1 MITTGIDKRIQV
13 QQIVDNQLPEFVLS
27 ESPKTV
33 DFLKQYYISQEY
45 RGGPIDITDNLDQ
58 YLKLDNLTPDV
69 IVGVTT
75 LAETNQDPENIKVG
89 IAITAWGKYYT
100 GEKTINVSNTKGF
113 PNEYGLLKIDDEI
126 ITYTG
131 KTSTSFTGCVRG
143 FSGITTYHDDN
154 NPRELVFSTSSAEI
168 HNIGSSVSNLSALF
182 LQEFYKKLKYTL
194 TPGLENSDF
203 ISDLDVNNFIKE
215 AKSFFQ
221 SKGTEQSFK
230 ILFKVLYGVD
240 PTIIDLED
248 YLIKPSAA
256 KYIRRERIVAE
267 RISGNPINL
276 QGQTVSRSADLNT
289 TASISEVEPVLGVP
303 GSGILSDS
311 DYFILDAFIGYADE
325 EYVTGTFNIPGK
337 TKVIGNVPKD
347 STIIT
352 VDSTVGFGT
361 TGTIISGINTNIQYT
376 DKTVNQFLNCSGV
389 DNPIS
394 SEDDI
399 RFDDNI
405 FGYENGDLTKKVEL
419 RITGILSKF
428 IPNENNR
435 LSIEKERVL
444 IKSLGENI
452 KKGSTNK
459 EIFANS
465 WIYNSSPSY
474 DINSESII
482 DRGSSTLTLKEDIS
496 SDNFDTTGLSTGD
509 YVEVIEKTFNPF
521 KNKSVVT
528 PSNPGGVSPAEIFD
542 ISTGNIIKL
551 INVEYNLERT
561 KNYAVRKVLDK
572 VSSTGAPVKYGN
584 QLTTNIQNVYNES
597 DTNLYVASNSLPN
610 YTITKDIVKSEIPIA
625 DTSTIQNYNPIT
637 EKYSVISFDK
647 DVLFVTGDEVYY
659 SVPEGK
665 ATLVG
670 LEEGVYYVKEYP
682 GDRQKINLYLS
693 PSFIETDELLS
704 RSGGTPNNFVEF
716 NIPLTNNDKHTF
728 TLLKHY
734 NQEIGNQRLLKKF
747 PVDLSLNDGKN
758 TETIP
763 GPVGMLIDG
772 VEINNYKSSDSI
784 FYGPIDKVSVL
795 SSGSGYDVIN
805 LPEISIA
812 AGLGST
818 ALVKPVVTGD
828 IQEIL
833 VDPQNFDIESVNSIK
848 ISGGNSSETFLRPIV
863 RKRNREIEFD
873 GRLATANGG
882 VDNQAETITFKENHN
897 LKNGQVLVY
906 NKNRNDQLGI
916 TTWGGSNAD
925 AYDTLIDGETY
936 WPVVVGLSTIKL
948 FGSEDD
954 YISGINTIAFTS
966 IAKSGIHKFRLK
978 NAKNTLKS
986 VEIISSGSS
995 FINRQVYI
1003 NPTGISTVNSS
1014 ASFNNHGF
1022 SDGELISY
1030 TTAAGIGSTIPT
1042 SISGLSTSI
1051 QYKIIKLDD
1060 NSFRICDAGI
1070 GGTSNVN
1077 YNNKDY
1083 VKFGS
1088 TGTGYQVFKYP
1099 DIEITSKITYS
1110 ISTSDKVT
1118 LTPIIK
1124 GKLNDLILY
1133 EKGSSYGSQTVINYQ
1148 NNPDII
1154 VKVGNSR
1161 VGTNIQPALQP
1172 IISNGKIIKVNIQN
1186 GGGEYYS
1193 IPDLKV
1199 VGDGNTAKIRPII
1212 DTNPNSKTYL
1222 SIIDV
1227 KIINGGAGFTTSK
1240 TSINVIPSGSNAV
1253 FGLDIRKL
1261 SINNIEKYGSEILE
1275 ESQNGLRY
1283 SVVGYSTDIGRNFYN
1298 DPNPNTNHSSIIGW
1312 AYDGNPIYG
1321 PYGYSDPTKLGP
1333 NIKTLQPSYKLDPSK
1348 VIDRPGI
1355 TTFASG
1361 FFADDYVYDPTIGD
1375 LDEHNGRYCKTP
1387 DYPDGVYAYF
1397 VGISDIDQSP
1407 KFPYFIGNTYRS
1419 SADVLDPES
1428 NITQSFDF
1436 NNSNLVRNTASYKMI
1451 SEFTNNDFIV
1461 DSDKL
1466 IPQLTTVESV
1476 TRGSVDSLD
1485 IVNSG
1490 ENYKIGDNITFDNTN
1505 TSGSGLSVAVNSIS
1519 GVPITNIET
1528 IYEEYANVKL
1538 VWKNSNTVSASI
1550 STFHDLSTGNS
1561 IEISGISSDLKS
1573 VTGSH
1578 TIGVNSESTLLY
1590 QQCIANPS
1598 SLGIVTDIVVGRTSD
1613 LISVGSSIGIGSE
1626 RFFVLNKFEDR
1637 NILRCVRGITGTA
1650 HTISS
1655 KVTLIPNSFD
1665 IPVKTDYFDSRLN
1678 KIVFFNPKQ
1687 SVGIATVAGFSTSIT
1702 VTVAGMNKTVS
1713 VPAQSIYLP
1722 DHGFKT
1728 GDKLIF
1734 KEPSNVGFT
1743 NIGVSTNGVAGG
1755 NVTSIGHD
1763 DIVYAINK
1771 SKDYI
1776 GIVTNVAEI
1785 GSGIGTI
1792 GQSSGLYFIGD
1803 ADNDFRY
1810 SFRTQYNQVT
1820 ATAEKIIAT
1829 VSLSTDHQLQ
1839 EQDRIS
1845 LEVKP
1850 RDSVGIGTS
1859 TAIKVKYNSIKN
1871 KLLINPIGFNST
1883 GVNTTTNT
1891 LTINSH
1897 GLKTGDKVLYDNI
1910 GVGQTIVG
1918 GLSTTGY
1925 FVYRI
1930 DDNNIKLSNTYIQS
1944 TKVPPDVVSL
1954 SNKGGISHELSLINP
1969 PINIIKDNNLVFDVS
1984 DSSLS
1989 GYDFNLYYDNN
2000 YIDNFVSTGQTNSYI
2015 VSKVGTSGTTGSTV
2029 TLNYSDSNPLNLFYN
2044 IEKGGF
2050 ISTSDIDV
2058 IDKSRIS
2065 YIDSK
2070 YKNNY
2075 SILGVTSTS
2084 FKIVLEDKPEILG
2097 YASTTIGVGT
2107 ITYSTDS
2114 IRARGPINDVK
2125 INSGGEGYKQLPTF
2139 VSIASTQGKNA
2150 IILPR
2155 SKNANKINNTN
2166 ILNVGFEY
2174 ASDKTLL
2181 PLAKVSP
2188 VTSLRNFDTIKA
2200 VTITDG
2206 GSGYQSNPKL
2216 VVVDEDT
2223 RQVIES
2229 GALEA
2234 IISSSTQSIE
2244 NVNVLSEPKGI
2255 GNALIYAIDGTN
2267 GVSITNV
2274 SIGSSQPDSTTTGIV
2289 TFVLGTPVL
2298 GFSETPFAVGDA
2310 VFVEN
2315 IQNIDNGG
2323 STINSPSNEFRTYPV
2338 TKINSTNPF
2347 ELEINVNGISTN
2359 PGFAKSE
2366 QIFASLVNYN
2376 KYPKFTITKESTG
2389 FIEGEDILVDING
2402 LFVNKKLIL
2411 DKIGNDY
2418 IKILG
2423 KYDLQ
2428 IDDKIK
2434 GATSGTVATINT
2446 LFENKGYFTVDYS
2459 SRRDI
2464 GWLDNIGKLD
2474 QDYQVLPDNDYY
2486 QNLSYTIQSPIEYK
2500 ELIDP
2505 VNRLVHTTGLKNFAD
2520 IGISSSTNSG
2530 LTTAVD
2536 ASTIVR
2542 DFLSDNRVD
2551 AINGFDMVRDIDILR
2566 NPLRSKYIQF
2576 KNKELV
2582 NYFKCKTNRV
2592 LEIDNINTLFTNATN
2607 NASQTGD
2614 IVLANGYDRFLIQVR
2629 NPENNDIQCSE
2640 LVTSIDYNSN
2650 DVYTIERGSIS
2661 NTGIST
2667 LKDDV
2672 YRSLTDVIGVY
2683 DDGYK
2688 LQFLPT
2694 NTFDI
2699 DLDIKIFQNSFNS
2712 ISGDITTGIGT
2723 TSFGFAELTGIGAEI
2738 GSGTTVTLTSGNVA
2752 NIESYFV
2759 SAELRDTTTFENQ
2772 IVDLYITH
2780 DGTNSYIANYDLDI
2794 NNDSGIGTFSSKI
2807 DSNVLSLEYTNDR
2820 SNAIEVRSKIVGFGT
2835 TASGIGTY
2843 RFKSTEQP
2851 DGSED
2856 SIRIQSEFTNVALG
2870 ATTTIAQFSKTKDTT
2885 VKSIIR
2891 TSIGNTSSVHQLLM
2905 IHDGTNTFIEQYPFI
2920 SIGNDIGIGTFSSSI
2935 NGSNFNL
2942 IFTPN
2947 TEFYGG
2953 GNIEVQIFSEIFN
2966 TNIDT
2971 INTPSI
2977 LTYGKSID
2985 SLSLLQFDGT
2995 NSIRGNTNAFK
3006 LRYKNTPIFGK
3017 YFNPNSSALE
3027 SSTGRFT
3034 MKNHFFNN
3042 NEKLVYTPGSS
3053 IDSIGISSLIM
3064 TGGNPLPKVVY
3075 CIKND
3080 TDRFQVSITSG
3091 GSPIT
3096 FSGLG
3101 AGNYHR
3107 FEMDKK
3113 NEKSFIVLDDIIQSP
3128 LAYTPIKQSLTGNV
3142 SGQVSISTSVLSLS
3156 GISTIAINDILK
3168 IDDEYVKITNVGIG
3182 TTNVGPI
3189 SPSGSLKL
3197 VEVERGFVGT
3207 SASTHT
3213 DTTDVRLFKGGYNI
3227 IGDTIYFSETP
3238 RGNNEIAKSES
3249 NRNSGRANFS
3259 GRVYLRQD
3267 YSSNVIFDD
3276 ISSQFTGIGRTF
3288 VITSSGINTI
3298 GLTTGSTLMTVNG
3311 FFQKPTTENNLGN
3324 NYTFDGNEAVGITSI
3339 VYTGISS
3346 NNGTIIV
3353 SDIDVNQNQL
3363 PRSGE
3368 IISIASTGG
3377 LGIAPLVGAA
3387 VTAVIG
3393 TGKSIVSVGLGS
3405 EDFNG
3410 SGYSSGL
3417 STTGDGLI
3425 SIGITDA
3432 AYDHKFESA
3441 VTNSVTVSGNG
3452 IGAASATF
3460 TPMDVSY
3467 ISRTGVLVLT
3477 KNAHDLI
3484 TSDSH
3489 QATTGTQYD
3498 GTVGIMTVKLA
3509 STPSPALADG
3519 QLVKI
3524 DDLGVK
3530 FKCALDSNATDHDY
3544 PREGDPISG
3553 KFVPI
3558 SNVSGGDTF
3567 EITVLDYV
3575 PSSNTSVHTFVSGVA
3590 GAIKRS
3596 ANTLSIANSGLVFR
3610 CSKDGYA
3617 TDHPYPRA
3625 GIDPVA
3631 GVSTAIVE
3639 ATSNSITVNVGSG
3652 GGVGTGASIRASV
3665 GVGGTLTFEVV
3676 TGGSGYVNP
3685 IIMPPS
3691 PSYENLEIIGVSKL
3705 STGST
3710 TQTGSGTLIS
3720 LDVGSVS
3727 TTGIGSTLY
3736 EVKSFEITRKGYGFE
3751 KGDVFRPIFDGEI
3764 PNKVGIVTDKGLPS
3778 MLNNFEITVDS
3789 IYTDNFSLVNF
3800 GEFDYLD
3807 SIQTLQNGSR
3817 TRFPLKFDGE
3827 LVTFKTD
3834 SRDVD
3839 SQLIEIRSLLLIF
3852 INGVVQVPGESYLYD
3867 GGTSFVFTEPPDEF
3881 DNVSLFFYK
3890 GTNNV
3895 DIEYTDIIETIKT
3908 GDELQI
3914 LKDPNNKILDQEKR
3928 TVLGITTSD
3937 VVESNLYFDVG
3948 INEDFDRPVIWTKQ
3962 KRDKV
3967 INGEM
3972 VYKSRRS
3979 IEPLIFPQSKII
3991 SGLTTTSTELFVDN
4005 LNLFNYELDSPLS
4018 ANALIVDNSQTL
4030 AGASLTAVVSA
4041 TGTVSSISVVD
4052 GGSGYVGATI
4062 AVSIG
4067 IPTTGTPISSVSL
4080 NPIALGTANITA
4092 GIITSVTVTNPGLG
4106 YTRSNPPQV
4115 IAPIPTAP
4123 KEVISGIANTS
4134 GFTGIVTGITTT
4146 GGTSGNPLALK
4157 FFINRPDGE
4166 ACTPLSNGYP
4176 IHIFDTSVGSGVT
4189 SIDSGND
4196 AVVGIGTTYLDNVY
4210 YVRSVAITANRAE
4223 FVANVDSGSDVIG
4236 IGTTGIGCG
4245 KFSWGRLSGFTRSSE
4260 PISIAVTGKTVNTGF
4275 TTYPTIQRRKAGF
4288 RGTGAIDTKL

>member
-1 MITTGIDKRIQV
+1 MITTGIDKRIQI

-27 ESPKTV
+27 ESPKAV

-75 LAETNQDPENIKVG
+75 LGANITNEDS
-89 IAITAWGKYYT
+89 
-100 GEKTINVSNTKGF
+100 TINVTNTKGF

-131 KTSTSFTGCVRG
+131 KTNTSFTGCVRG

-154 NPRELVFSTSSAEI
+154 NPRELVFSTSTAGI
-168 HNIGSSVSNLSALF
+168 HTNGSSVSNLSALF
-182 LQEFYKKLKYTL
+182 LQEFYKKLKYSL
-194 TPGLENSDF
+194 TPGLENIEF
-203 ISDLDVNNFIKE
+203 ISNLDVNNFIKE

-221 SKGTEQSFK
+221 SKGTEESFK
-230 ILFKVLYGVD
+230 ILFKVLYGVN

-248 YLIKPSAA
+248 YLVKPSSS

-276 QGQTVSRSADLNT
+276 QGQTVTRSADPNA

-303 GSGILSDS
+303 GSGILSDA

-337 TKVIGNVPKD
+337 TKVIGNV
-347 STIIT
+347 SAGSSIIT
-352 VDSTVGFGT
+352 VDSTIGFST

-376 DKTVNQFLNCSGV
+376 DKTLNQFLNCSGV
-389 DNPIS
+389 NEAIS

-405 FGYENGDLTKKVEL
+405 FGYENGDVTKKVEL

-428 IPNENNR
+428 VPDDNNR
-435 LSIEKERVL
+435 LSIENEKVI

-452 KKGSTNK
+452 ERGSTNK

-474 DINSESII
+474 DINSESI
-482 DRGSSTLTLKEDIS
+482 RNEGTSTLTLKEDIL
-496 SDNFDTTGLSTGD
+496 DAFDTTGLSKGN
-509 YVEVIEKTFNPF
+509 YVEVIEKTANPF
-521 KNKSVVT
+521 RSKSIVT
-528 PSNPGGVSPAEIFD
+528 PTDGVSPAEID
-542 ISTGNIIKL
+542 SIEVIDNKIILKD
-551 INVEYNLERT
+551 VEYDLERT
-561 KNYAVRKVLDK
+561 KTYAVRKVLDK

-584 QLTTNIQNVYNES
+584 QLTSNIQNVYNES
-597 DTNLYVASNSLPN
+597 DTHLYVASNSLPN
-610 YTITKDIVKSEIPIA
+610 YTITKDIIKSEIPIA
-625 DTSTIQNYNPIT
+625 DTSTIQNYNSIT
-637 EKYSVISFDK
+637 EKYSVISFSAN
-647 DVLFVTGDEVYY
+647 VSFVTGDAVYY

-665 ATLVG
+665 STLVG
-670 LEEGVYYVKEYP
+670 LEEGVYYVKKSLID
-682 GDRQKINLYLS
+682 GRKINLYLS

-704 RSGGTPNNFVEF
+704 RSGGTPSNFIEF
-716 NIPLTNNDKHTF
+716 DIPLTNNDKHTF

-784 FYGPIDKVSVL
+784 FYGPIDKFSVL
-795 SSGSGYDVIN
+795 SQGSGYDVIN
-805 LPEISIA
+805 LPEISIVG
-812 AGLGST
+812 GLGST
-818 ALVKPVVTGD
+818 ALVKPVIEGD
-828 IQEIL
+828 IEEIL

-848 ISGGNSSETFLRPIV
+848 LTGGNSSETVIRPIV
-863 RKRNREIEFD
+863 SKRNRELEFD
-873 GRLATANGG
+873 GRLTTANGG

-897 LKNGQVLVY
+897 LKSGQVLVY
-906 NKNRNDQLGI
+906 DRNRNNQLGI

-925 AYDTLIDGETY
+925 EYDFLIQGEQY
-936 WPVVVGLSTIKL
+936 WPEVVGLSTIKL
-948 FGSEDD
+948 FGNEND

-966 IAKSGIHKFRLK
+966 INKSGIHKFRLK
-978 NAKNTLKS
+978 EAKNTLKS
-986 VEIISSGSS
+986 VEIISSGAP
-995 FINRQVYI
+995 FINRQVYV
-1003 NPTGISTVNSS
+1003 NPTKISTVNSS
-1014 ASFNNHGF
+1014 VSFNNHGF
-1022 SDGELISY
+1022 SEGDLISY
-1030 TTAAGIGSTIPT
+1030 TTAVGIGSTIPT

-1051 QYKIIKLDD
+1051 QYKVIKLDD

-1077 YNNKDY
+1077 YNNNDY

-1099 DIEITSKITYS
+1099 DIQISPEVTYS
-1110 ISTSDKVT
+1110 IPTSDKIN
-1118 LTPIIK
+1118 LIPIIK
-1124 GKLNDLILY
+1124 GKIVDVILY
-1133 EKGSSYGSQTVINYQ
+1133 EKGSSYGSQTVVNYQ

-1154 VKVGNSR
+1154 TKIGNSR
-1161 VGTNIQPALQP
+1161 TGTVIQPALQP
-1172 IISNGKIIKVNIQN
+1172 IISGGKIIKVNIQN

-1193 IPDLKV
+1193 IPNIEV
-1199 VGDGNTAKIRPII
+1199 VGDGSNAKIRPII
-1212 DTNPNSKTYL
+1212 DTDPNSETYL
-1222 SIIDV
+1222 SIIDL
-1227 KIINGGAGFTTSK
+1227 KIINGGVGFTTSK
-1240 TSINVIPSGSNAV
+1240 TSIKVTPSGSNAV

-1261 SINNIEKYGSEILE
+1261 SINNIEKYGREILE

-1283 SVVGYSTDIGRNFYN
+1283 SVVGYSTDIGSNYYN
-1298 DPNPNTNHSSIIGW
+1298 DPNPTTNHSSIIGW

-1333 NIKTLQPSYKLDPSK
+1333 DIKILQPSYRLDTSQI
-1348 VIDRPGI
+1348 IDRPGI
-1355 TTFASG
+1355 TTFAAG
-1361 FFADDYVYDPTIGD
+1361 FFADDYVYDPTVGD

-1387 DYPDGVYAYF
+1387 EYPNGVYAYF
-1397 VGISDIDQSP
+1397 VGVTTNGQNP

-1419 SADVLDPES
+1419 SDDVLDPEFK
-1428 NITQSFDF
+1428 ITQSFDF

-1451 SEFTNNDFIV
+1451 SKFTNNDFIV

-1466 IPQLTTVESV
+1466 IPQLTVVESV
-1476 TRGSVDSLD
+1476 TRGSVDSLE

-1490 ENYKIGDNITFDNTN
+1490 ENYKLGDSITFNNENTD
-1505 TSGSGLSVAVNSIS
+1505 GSGLSASVNSIS
-1519 GVPITNIET
+1519 GVPITNIDT

-1578 TIGVNSESTLLY
+1578 TIGVHSESTLLY
-1590 QQCIANPS
+1590 QECIANPT

-1678 KIVFFNPKQ
+1678 KVVYFNPKQ

-1702 VTVAGMNKTVS
+1702 VTVAGLSETVS

-1722 DHGFKT
+1722 NHGFKT

-1734 KEPSNVGFT
+1734 KEPLNIGFT
-1743 NIGVSTNGVAGG
+1743 NIGVSTNGAPGG

-1785 GSGIGTI
+1785 GSGIGTV

-1820 ATAEKIIAT
+1820 ATAEKILTT

-1839 EQDRIS
+1839 EQDRIN

-1850 RDSVGIGTS
+1850 RESVGIGTS
-1859 TAIKVKYNSIKN
+1859 TAIKVKYHSIKN

-1891 LTINSH
+1891 LTINAH
-1897 GLKTGDKVLYDNI
+1897 GLKTGDKVLYDNT

-1930 DDNNIKLSNTYIQS
+1930 DDNNIKLSNTYAQS
-1944 TKVPPDVVSL
+1944 TKVPPDVISL
-1954 SNKGGISHELSLINP
+1954 TNKGGISHELSLINP
-1969 PINIIKDNNLVFDVS
+1969 PINIIRDNNLVFDVS

-1989 GYDFNLYYDNN
+1989 GYEFNLYYDNN
-2000 YIDNFVSTGQTNSYI
+2000 YVDNFVSTGKTDNYI
-2015 VSKVGTSGTTGSTV
+2015 ISKVGESGTTGSTV
-2029 TLNYSDSNPLNLFYN
+2029 TLNYSDDNPLNLFYN

-2058 IDKSRIS
+2058 VNRSKIS

-2070 YKNNY
+2070 YNNNY
-2075 SILGVTSTS
+2075 SIAGVTSTS
-2084 FKIVLEDKPEILG
+2084 FKIVVEDKPEILG
-2097 YASTTIGVGT
+2097 YAATAIGIGT
-2107 ITYSTDS
+2107 ITYNTDS
-2114 IRARGPINDVK
+2114 IRARGPINNVK
-2125 INSGGEGYKQLPTF
+2125 IDFGGEGYKQLPTF
-2139 VSIASTQGKNA
+2139 VSVASTQGKNA
-2150 IILPR
+2150 IVLPR
-2155 SKNANKINNTN
+2155 SNNANQINNTN

-2174 ASDKTLL
+2174 SSDKTLL
-2181 PLAKVSP
+2181 PIAKVSP
-2188 VTSLRNFDTIKA
+2188 VTSLRNFDTIKGI
-2200 VTITDG
+2200 TITDG

-2216 VVVDEDT
+2216 VVVDADT
-2223 RQVIES
+2223 RQIIDS

-2234 IISSSTQSIE
+2234 IVSPSTQAIE
-2244 NVNVLSEPKGI
+2244 KVNILSEPKGI

-2274 SIGSSQPDSTTTGIV
+2274 TIGSTQPNDTISGIV

-2298 GFSETPFAVGDA
+2298 GFSETPFALGDS

-2315 IQNIDNGG
+2315 VQNVDDGG
-2323 STINSPSNEFRTYPV
+2323 TTLNSPSNEFRTYPV

-2347 ELEINVNGISTN
+2347 ELEININGIAPN

-2366 QIFASLVNYN
+2366 QTFATLINYS
-2376 KYPKFTITKESTG
+2376 KYPKFTITQESTG
-2389 FIEGEDILVDING
+2389 FIEGEDILVDNNG
-2402 LFVNKKLIL
+2402 QFIDRELIL

-2423 KYDLQ
+2423 KYDLK

-2434 GATSGTVATINT
+2434 GETSGTVATINT
-2446 LFENKGYFTVDYS
+2446 LYENKGYFTVDYS

-2520 IGISSSTNSG
+2520 TGISSSTSSG

-2542 DFLSDNRVD
+2542 DFLNEKRVD
-2551 AINGFDMVRDIDILR
+2551 SINAFDMVRDVDILT
-2566 NPLRSKYIQF
+2566 NPLRTKYIQF

-2607 NASQTGD
+2607 NANQTGD
-2614 IVLANGYDRFLIQVR
+2614 IALANGYDRFLIQIR

-2640 LVTSIDYNSN
+2640 IVTSIDYTNN

-2683 DDGYK
+2683 DNGYK
-2688 LQFLPT
+2688 LQFLPI
-2694 NTFDI
+2694 NTFDV
-2699 DLDIKIFQNSFNS
+2699 DLDIKVFQNSFNS

-2738 GSGTTVTLTSGNVA
+2738 GSGTTVTLTSSNVA
-2752 NIESYFV
+2752 NTESYFV

-2807 DSNVLSLEYTNDR
+2807 DSNVLHLEYTNDR
-2820 SNAIEVRSKIVGFGT
+2820 SNTVEVRSKIVGFGT

-2971 INTPSI
+2971 VNTPSI

-2995 NSIRGNTNAFK
+2995 NSNRGNTNAFK
-3006 LRYKNTPIFGK
+3006 LKYKNTPIFGK
-3017 YFNPNSSALE
+3017 YFNPNSSALV
-3027 SSTGRFT
+3027 SSTGMFT
-3034 MKNHFFNN
+3034 IKDHFFNN

-3053 IDSIGISSLIM
+3053 IGSVGIASLVM
-3064 TGGNPLPKVVY
+3064 TGGNPLPKEVY
-3075 CIKND
+3075 CIKSD
-3080 TDRFQVSITSG
+3080 TDRFQVSTTLG
-3091 GSPIT
+3091 GSAVT
-3096 FSGLG
+3096 FSALG
-3101 AGNYHR
+3101 SGNYHR

-3113 NEKSFIVLDDIIQSP
+3113 NEKSLIVLDDIIQSP
-3128 LAYTPIKQSLTGNV
+3128 LAYTPIKHTLTGNV
-3142 SGQVSISTSVLSLS
+3142 SGQVSISTSVLSVS
-3156 GISTIAINDILK
+3156 GISTVVINDILK
-3168 IDDEYVKITNVGIG
+3168 IDDEYVKVTNVGIG

-3197 VEVERGFVGT
+3197 IEVERGFVGT

-3213 DTTDVRLFKGGYNI
+3213 DTADVRLYKGGYNI
-3227 IGDTIYFSETP
+3227 VGDTIYFSETP
-3238 RGNNEIAKSES
+3238 RGNNETVKNES
-3249 NRNSGRANFS
+3249 NRDTGRANFS

-3276 ISSQFTGIGRTF
+3276 ISTEFTGIGRTF

-3339 VYTGISS
+3339 VYTGITS
-3346 NNGTIIV
+3346 NNGVLIV

-3363 PRSGE
+3363 PRSGQ

-3393 TGKSIVSVGLGS
+3393 AGKSIVSVGLGS

-3432 AYDHKFESA
+3432 AYGHEFVSA
-3441 VTNSVTVSGNG
+3441 VTNSITVSANG
-3452 IGAASATF
+3452 IGANATF
-3460 TPMDVSY
+3460 TPTDVSY
-3467 ISRTGVLVLT
+3467 TSHTGVLVLT
-3477 KNAHDLI
+3477 KENHGLM
-3484 TSDSH
+3484 TSDAH
-3489 QATTGTQYD
+3489 QAITGTQYD
-3498 GTVGIMTVKLA
+3498 ATVGIMTVKLA
-3509 STPSPALADG
+3509 ATPSPALADG

-3524 DDLGVK
+3524 NDLGVK
-3530 FKCALDSNATDHDY
+3530 FTCDKDDHATNHDY
-3544 PREGDPISG
+3544 PRESDPISG
-3553 KFVPI
+3553 KWIPI
-3558 SNVSGGDTF
+3558 SNVTGGDTF
-3567 EITVLDYV
+3567 EVTVLDSI
-3575 PSSNTSVHTFVSGVA
+3575 PSSFTGIHTFVSGVA

-3596 ANTLSIANSGLVFR
+3596 ANTLSIANNGLTFK

-3617 TDHPYPRA
+3617 TDHTYPRA
-3625 GIDPVA
+3625 GVDPVA
-3631 GVSTAIVE
+3631 GVSTTIVE
-3639 ATSNSITVNVGSG
+3639 ATSNTVTVNIGYA

-3705 STGST
+3705 AIGST
-3710 TQTGSGTLIS
+3710 TDTGKAALIS
-3720 LDVGSVS
+3720 LDVGPVS

-3736 EVKSFEITRKGYGFE
+3736 EVKSFELTRKGYGFE
-3751 KGDVFRPIFDGEI
+3751 EGDVFRPIFDGEI
-3764 PNKVGIVTDKGLPS
+3764 PNKVGIVTDKGLSS
-3778 MLNNFEITVDS
+3778 MSSNFEITVNS
-3789 IYTDNFSLVNF
+3789 IYSDTFALWNL

-3807 SIQTLQNGSR
+3807 SIQNLQDGSR
-3817 TRFPLKFDGE
+3817 TRFPLNFNGE

-3852 INGVVQVPGESYLYD
+3852 INGVLQVPGESYLYD
-3867 GGTSFVFTEPPDEF
+3867 GGTSFIFTEPPDEF
-3881 DNVSLFFYK
+3881 DNVALFFYK

-3895 DIEYTDIIETIKT
+3895 DIEYTDIVETIKT

-3914 LKDPNNKILDQEKR
+3914 LKDHNNKILDQENR

-3937 VVESNLYFDVG
+3937 VVETNLYFDVG
-3948 INEDFDRPVIWTKQ
+3948 INDDFDRPVIWTKQ
-3962 KRDKV
+3962 KRGKT
-3967 INGEM
+3967 INGDI
-3972 VYKSRRS
+3972 VYKSRPS

-4018 ANALIVDNSQTL
+4018 VNALIVDNSQTL

-4041 TGTVSSISVVD
+4041 GGTISSISVVS
-4052 GGSGYVGATI
+4052 GGSGYVGATTS
-4062 AVSIG
+4062 VSIG
-4067 IPTTGTPISSVSL
+4067 IPTTGISGIGL
-4080 NPIALGTANITA
+4080 DPIALGTANITN
-4092 GIITSVTVTNPGLG
+4092 GSISSVDVTNPGRG
-4106 YTRSNPPQV
+4106 YSQANPPQV

-4123 KEVISGIANTS
+4123 KEVISGIANTA
-4134 GFTGIVTGITTT
+4134 GFSGIVTGITTT
-4146 GGTSGNPLALK
+4146 NGTSGNPLALK
-4157 FFINRPDGE
+4157 FFINRPDG
-4166 ACTPLSNGYP
+4166 ASCSPLAVGYP

-4196 AVVGIGTTYLDNVY
+4196 AIVGIGTTYLDNIY
-4210 YVRSVAITANRAE
+4210 YVHSRVVTGPNRFE
-4223 FVANVDSGSDVIG
+4223 FVANVDSGSDIIG

-4245 KFSWGRLSGFTRSSE
+4245 KFSWGKLSGFARSGE

-4275 TTYPTIQRRKAGF
+4275 TTYPTIQRRKAGI